1 MPLERSGDE
10 PDSLCFLVFCLL
22 FTFEC
27 SSSREKRLA
36 VHCIQFDLTFPK
48 QLLVLIFRNISENIY
63 TNIRVCM
70 SFVNVQGLY

>member
-1 MPLERSGDE
+1 MPLERSGGE

-36 VHCIQFDLTFPK
+36 VDCIQFDLRFSK
-48 QLLVLIFRNISENIY
+48 QLLVLIFINILENICM
-63 TNIRVCM
+63 NIRVCM
-70 SFVNVQGLY
+70 IFVNVQRLY

>member
-27 SSSREKRLA
+27 PSSREKRLA
-36 VHCIQFDLTFPK
+36 VDCIQFHLTFSK
-48 QLLVLIFRNISENIY
+48 QLLFLIFRNISENIY

-70 SFVNVQGLY
+70 IFVNVQGLY